1 MGNSSSRSASPEVTN
16 SGRRVTDGNI
26 AAIDFGTTS
35 ASLAFT
41 TKGDNKISVLPLGLE
56 AGMKSLRVLNVIL
69 FSKKGDNVVVE
80 AFGAN
85 ARKRYRAM
93 KQSDYLGDY
102 IYFERIK
109 MLMRREKVYSLVL
122 CIDVSKLYCRQ
133 SHVRH
138 KLSHFLARS
147 SIWLKSLHSY

>member
-35 ASLAFT
+35 VSLAFT
-41 TKGDNKISVLPLGLE
+41 TKGDDKISVFPLGLE
-56 AGMKSLRVLNVIL
+56 AEMKSLRVLNAIL

-85 ARKRYRAM
+85 ARRKYGAM

-102 IYFERIK
+102 IYFERVK
-109 MLMRREKVYSLVL
+109 MLMRREKVY
-122 CIDVSKLYCRQ
+122 R
-133 SHVRH
+133 
-138 KLSHFLARS
+138 LA
-147 SIWLKSLHSY
+147 